1 MPEIQGPA
9 SFKAGAPAIYYGLA
23 VVGLPGLKRVEYWLR
38 PDTGANGK
46 LADDDPAW
54 QSAAWQP
61 CVIDPPP
68 DDWTGHLPAGI
79 SPKEIWGFDPQTGKP
94 KDWPLRYSV
103 ATWTMT
109 LKDMKPG
116 AYELRVRTVDMNGV
130 RPAATPSPAQHRAQ
144 CHPLQA
150 HQGDGLIDSRRG
162 IATRVGHDWSS
173 QAPQRLFSSLIRQQ
187 SRVRWDCDGQQ
198 NQRNPDDLFA
208 VNRDGGCGGSD
219 HSTGRCRLGGA
230 DLSLR
235 RNDDVNLILVDVDP
249 ESCGPTGSSQDS

>member
-1 MPEIQGPA
+1 M
-9 SFKAGAPAIYYGLA
+9 
-23 VVGLPGLKRVEYWLR
+23 
-38 PDTGANGK
+38 
-46 LADDDPAW
+46 
-54 QSAAWQP
+54 
-61 CVIDPPP
+61 
-68 DDWTGHLPAGI
+68 
-79 SPKEIWGFDPQTGKP
+79 
-94 KDWPLRYSV
+94 
-103 ATWTMT
+103 
-109 LKDMKPG
+109 KDMKPET
-116 AYELRVRTVDMNGV
+116 YELRVRTVDMNGV
-130 RPAATPSPAQHRAQ
+130 AQPQPRPQRNTGPNAIP
-144 CHPLQA
+144 CKLIK
-150 HQGDGLIDSRRG
+150 GDGPIDSRRG